1 MQRPI
6 IRALV
11 RVLQAARTGRW
22 FRSLCNKHRM
32 KRSRGAAV
40 VEFALLII
48 PLMVLVFGITE
59 FGRAI
64 YQYDTLTK
72 ATRNAV
78 RYLSTR
84 ASGEGFGVAQDLAY
98 CGKSPCGTAAPL
110 VPGLATSMIVICDS
124 TNSSGSGNPSS
135 GCTDRAR
142 GSVDSGSEP
151 INLVTVKIEG
161 FVFAPVVNFTISGQQ
176 VGLNGITFDTIASTM
191 RQVL

>member
-1 MQRPI
+1 MRNAI
-6 IRALV
+6 
-11 RVLQAARTGRW
+11 
-22 FRSLCNKHRM
+22 
-32 KRSRGAAV
+32 KRNEGAAV

-48 PLMVLVFGITE
+48 PLMVLAFGITE

-84 ASGEGFGVAQDLAY
+84 APGEGFAQANDLAY
-98 CGKSPCGTAAPL
+98 CGKSPCGTAGPV
-110 VPGLATSMIVICDS
+110 VPGLTQAMIVVCDS